1 MASRPKKSLKSV
13 NFITMQKLRWF
24 GWFSLGLAGGLLS
37 LILGFRWREAGPE
50 RVQADDIKK
59 LETIINLVE
68 RYYYRD
74 ISQSELVLK
83 AINGMFKE
91 LDPHSFY
98 IPREVQEQEEAEMS
112 GGFEGIGIEF
122 QIVQDTIMVVA
133 PIAGG
138 PSEMLGIQSGD
149 RIVRINGR
157 DVAGKGITTREVV
170 KSLRGP
176 KGTKVRVTILRPGL
190 TQLLEYEITRDRIPI
205 HAVSFAGI
213 LENGTGYIRLTR
225 FSETSHEEVRKA
237 IQRLKAEGMKGLIL
251 DLRGNPGGYLHMA
264 QRIADEF
271 LPANKLIVYTK
282 GRVPESNTS
291 YSATGVYNLYEQGP
305 LIVMIGPGSAS
316 ASEIVAGAVQ
326 DWDRGLI
333 VGQRSFGKGVV
344 QTQRYLP
351 DSSAVR
357 ITFSRYFTPS
367 GRCIQKPFENLSPN
381 EYEEDLKKRQE
392 EGELYDETKI
402 KLPDSL
408 KYKTSSGRIVYG
420 GGGIIPDIFLPIDTS
435 MRLAACAEEAQ
446 RRNLYLLTAQEY
458 VNLHPELKKRYSSA
472 SDFAKNYQVTSD
484 LWALFEKK
492 AKEAGLSCNL
502 EEAKADITWLLR
514 SFVGKFAY
522 GEDAR
527 TRISMERDKNL
538 QQALLLLPAAEELEK
553 TGRVD
558 VSKYKALLRG
568 K

>member
-1 MASRPKKSLKSV
+1 MH
-13 NFITMQKLRWF
+13 KLRWF
-24 GWFSLGLAGGLLS
+24 GWSAMGMAAGLLL
-37 LILGFRWREAGPE
+37 LILGFRWREAGPKQ
-50 RVQADDIKK
+50 VQIDDLKK
-59 LETIINLVE
+59 LETIIQLVE

-74 ISQSELVLK
+74 ITQSELVLK

-98 IPREVQEQEEAEMS
+98 IPREIQEQEEAEMS

-122 QIVQDTIMVVA
+122 QIVQDTIVVVA

-157 DVAGKGITTREVV
+157 DVASRGITTRDVV
-170 KSLRGP
+170 KSLRGL
-176 KGTKVRVTILRPGL
+176 KGTKVRVTILRPGVS
-190 TQLLEYEITRDRIPI
+190 QLLEYEITRDRIPI
-205 HAVSFAGI
+205 YAVSFAGI
-213 LENGTGYIRLTR
+213 LENGIGYVRLTR
-225 FSETSHEEVRKA
+225 FSETSHDEVRQA
-237 IQRLKAEGMKGLIL
+237 IQRLKKEGMKGLIL

-271 LPANKLIVYTK
+271 LPADKRIVYTK

-291 YSATGVYNLYEQGP
+291 YTATSVYNLYEQGP

-326 DWDRGLI
+326 DWDRGVV

-344 QTQRYLP
+344 QTQRYLS

-367 GRCIQKPFENLSPN
+367 GRSIQKPFENLSPT
-381 EYEEDLKKRQE
+381 EYEDDLRKRQE
-392 EGELYDETKI
+392 EGEFYDETKI

-408 KYKTSSGRIVYG
+408 KYRTASGRIVYG
-420 GGGIIPDIFLPIDTS
+420 GGGIIPDIFLPVDTTT
-435 MRLAACAEEAQ
+435 RLSACAEEAQ
-446 RRNLYLLTAQEY
+446 RKNLFLLTAQEY
-458 VNLHPELKKRYSSA
+458 INAHPELKKTYSSA
-472 SDFAKNYQVTSD
+472 SAFAQNYQVTSD
-484 LWALFEKK
+484 LWALFEKR
-492 AKEAGLSCNL
+492 ARDAGLTCNL
-502 EEAKADITWLLR
+502 EEAKSDMTWLLR

-522 GEDAR
+522 GEEAR
-527 TRISMERDKNL
+527 TRIAMERDKNL
-538 QQALLLLPAAEELEK
+538 QQALRLLPAAIELEK
-553 TGRVD
+553 TGQLD
-558 VSKYKALLRG
+558 VKRYKAILRE

>member
-1 MASRPKKSLKSV
+1 
-13 NFITMQKLRWF
+13 MQKLRWF
-24 GWFSLGLAGGLLS
+24 GWFSLGLSMGLLF
-37 LILGFRWREAGPE
+37 LLLGFRWREASPE
-50 RVQADDIKK
+50 RLEADDLKK
-59 LETIINLVE
+59 LETIIQLVE
-68 RYYYRD
+68 KYYYRE
-74 ISQSELVLK
+74 IPQSELVLK

-98 IPREVQEQEEAEMS
+98 IPREIQEQEEAEMS

-138 PSEMLGIQSGD
+138 PSEMLGILSGD

-176 KGTKVRVTILRPGL
+176 KGTKVRVTILRPGVS
-190 TQLLEYEITRDRIPI
+190 QLLEYEITRDRIPI
-205 HAVSFAGI
+205 YAVSFAGV
-213 LENGTGYIRLTR
+213 LENGIGYIRLTR

-237 IQRLKAEGMKGLIL
+237 IKRLKEEGMQGLIL

-291 YSATGVYNLYEQGP
+291 YTATGVYGLYEQGP

-326 DWDRGLI
+326 DWDRGVI

-367 GRCIQKPFENLSPN
+367 GRCIQKPFENLSPS
-381 EYEEDLKKRQE
+381 EYEEDLKKRQD
-392 EGELYDETKI
+392 EGEFYDETKI

-408 KYKTSSGRIVYG
+408 KYKTNSGRTVYG
-420 GGGIIPDIFLPIDTS
+420 GGGIIPDIFLPIDTTNRFS
-435 MRLAACAEEAQ
+435 ACAEEAQ
-446 RRNLYLLTAQEY
+446 RKNLYLLSAQEY
-458 VNLHPELKKRYSSA
+458 VNTHPEIRKKFTSA
-472 SDFAKNYQVTSD
+472 GDFATNYHVSPD

-492 AKEAGLSCNL
+492 AKEAGITCDLQ
-502 EEAKADITWLLR
+502 EARSDIQWLLR
-514 SFVGKFAY
+514 SFVGKFAF

-527 TRISMERDKNL
+527 TRILMERDKNL
-538 QQALLLLPAAEELEK
+538 QQALRLLPAAIELEK
-553 TGRVD
+553 TGQLD
-558 VSKYKALLRG
+558 VAKYKALLRS

>member
-1 MASRPKKSLKSV
+1 
-13 NFITMQKLRWF
+13 MQKLRWL
-24 GWFSLGLAGGLLS
+24 GWFSLGLAIGLLF
-37 LILGFRWREAGPE
+37 LLLGFRWRESSPE
-50 RVQADDIKK
+50 RIEADDLKK
-59 LETIINLVE
+59 LETIIQLVE
-68 RYYYRD
+68 RYYYRE
-74 ISQSELVLK
+74 IPQSELVLK

-98 IPREVQEQEEAEMS
+98 IPREIQEQEEAEMS

-138 PSEMLGIQSGD
+138 PSELLGIMSGD
-149 RIVRINGR
+149 RIVKINGR

-170 KSLRGP
+170 RSLRGP

-190 TQLLEYEITRDRIPI
+190 PQLLEYEITRDRIPI
-205 HAVSFAGI
+205 YAVSFAGV
-213 LENGTGYIRLTR
+213 LENGMGYIRLTR

-237 IQRLKAEGMKGLIL
+237 IQRLKAEGMQGLIL

-271 LPANKLIVYTK
+271 LPANRLIVYTK

-291 YSATGVYNLYEQGP
+291 YTATSVYGLYEQGP

-326 DWDRGLI
+326 DWDRGVI

-344 QTQRYLP
+344 QTQRYLS

-367 GRCIQKPFENLSPN
+367 GRCIQKPFENLSPT
-381 EYEEDLKKRQE
+381 EYDEDLKKRQD
-392 EGELYDETKI
+392 EGEFYDETKI

-408 KYKTSSGRIVYG
+408 KYKTNSGRIVYG
-420 GGGIIPDIFLPIDTS
+420 GGGIIPDIFLPIDTTT
-435 MRLAACAEEAQ
+435 RLSACAEEAQ
-446 RRNLYLLTAQEY
+446 RKNLYLLCAQEY
-458 VNLHPELKKRYSSA
+458 INAHPEIKKKYTSA
-472 SDFAKNYQVTSD
+472 SDFAANYHVSPD
-484 LWALFEKK
+484 LWAIFEKK
-492 AKEAGLSCNL
+492 AREAGITCNL
-502 EEAKADITWLLR
+502 QESRNDIEWLLR
-514 SFVGKFAY
+514 SFVGKFAF

-527 TRISMERDKNL
+527 TRILIERDKNL
-538 QQALLLLPAAEELEK
+538 QQTLRLLPAAIELEK
-553 TGRVD
+553 TGQLD
-558 VSKYKALLRG
+558 VAKYKALLRG

>member
-1 MASRPKKSLKSV
+1 
-13 NFITMQKLRWF
+13 MQKLRWF
-24 GWFSLGLAGGLLS
+24 GWFSLGLSMGLLF
-37 LILGFRWREAGPE
+37 LLLGFRWREASPE
-50 RVQADDIKK
+50 RLEADDLKK
-59 LETIINLVE
+59 LETIIQLVE
-68 RYYYRD
+68 KYYYRE
-74 ISQSELVLK
+74 IPQSELVLK

-98 IPREVQEQEEAEMS
+98 IPREIQEQEEAEMS

-138 PSEMLGIQSGD
+138 PSEMLGILSGD

-176 KGTKVRVTILRPGL
+176 KGTKVRVTILRPGVS
-190 TQLLEYEITRDRIPI
+190 QLLEYEITRDRIPI
-205 HAVSFAGI
+205 YAVSFAGV
-213 LENGTGYIRLTR
+213 LENGIGYIRLTR
-225 FSETSHEEVRKA
+225 FSETCHEEVRKA
-237 IQRLKAEGMKGLIL
+237 IKRLKEEGMQGLIL

-291 YSATGVYNLYEQGP
+291 YTATGVYGLYEQGP

-326 DWDRGLI
+326 DWDRGVI

-344 QTQRYLP
+344 QTQRYLS

-367 GRCIQKPFENLSPN
+367 GRCIQKPFENLSPS
-381 EYEEDLKKRQE
+381 EYEEDLKKRQD
-392 EGELYDETKI
+392 EGEFYDETKI

-408 KYKTSSGRIVYG
+408 KYKTNSGRTVYG
-420 GGGIIPDIFLPIDTS
+420 GGGIIPDIFLPIDTTS
-435 MRLAACAEEAQ
+435 RLSACAEEAQ
-446 RRNLYLLTAQEY
+446 RKNLFLLSAQEY
-458 VNLHPELKKRYSSA
+458 VNTHPEIKKKFTSA
-472 SDFAKNYQVTSD
+472 GDFATNYHVSSD
-484 LWALFEKK
+484 LWALFEKR
-492 AKEAGLSCNL
+492 AKEAGITCNL
-502 EEAKADITWLLR
+502 QESRSDIEWLLR
-514 SFVGKFAY
+514 SFVGKFAF

-527 TRISMERDKNL
+527 TRIIMERDKNL
-538 QQALLLLPAAEELEK
+538 QQALRLLPAAIELEK
-553 TGRVD
+553 TGQLD
-558 VSKYKALLRG
+558 VAKYKALLRS

>member
-1 MASRPKKSLKSV
+1 MH
-13 NFITMQKLRWF
+13 KLRWF
-24 GWFSLGLAGGLLS
+24 GWSAMGMAAGLLL

-50 RVQADDIKK
+50 QMQADDLKK
-59 LETIINLVE
+59 LETVIQLVE

-74 ISQSELVLK
+74 ITQSELVLK

-98 IPREVQEQEEAEMS
+98 IPREIQEQEEAEMS

-122 QIVQDTIMVVA
+122 QIVQDTIVVVA

-157 DVAGKGITTREVV
+157 DVAGRGITTREVV

-176 KGTKVRVTILRPGL
+176 KGTKVRVTILRPGVS
-190 TQLLEYEITRDRIPI
+190 QLLEYEITRDRIPI
-205 HAVSFAGI
+205 YAVSFAGMVGDS
-213 LENGTGYIRLTR
+213 LGYIRLTR
-225 FSETSHEEVRKA
+225 FSERAHDEVRQA
-237 IQRLKAEGMKGLIL
+237 IQRLKREGMKGLIL

-271 LPANKLIVYTK
+271 LSASKLIVYTK

-291 YSATGVYNLYEQGP
+291 YTATSVYNLYEQGP

-344 QTQRYLP
+344 QTQRYLS

-367 GRCIQKPFENLSPN
+367 GRCIQKPFENLSPS
-381 EYEEDLKKRQE
+381 EYEDELRKRQE
-392 EGELYDETKI
+392 EGEFYDETKI

-408 KYKTSSGRIVYG
+408 KYRTASGRIVYG
-420 GGGIIPDIFLPIDTS
+420 GGGIIPDIFLSIDTTT
-435 MRLAACAEEAQ
+435 RLSACAEEAQ
-446 RRNLYLLTAQEY
+446 RKNLFLLTAQEY
-458 VNLHPELKKRYSSA
+458 VNTHPELKKAYASA
-472 SDFAKNYQVTSD
+472 ASFAQNYQVSSD
-484 LWALFEKK
+484 LWELFEKK
-492 AKEAGLSCNL
+492 AKEAGLTCNL
-502 EEAKADITWLLR
+502 EEAKSDMTWLLR

-522 GEDAR
+522 GEEAR
-527 TRISMERDKNL
+527 TRIAMERDKNL
-538 QQALLLLPAAEELEK
+538 QQALRLLPAAIELEK
-553 TGRVD
+553 TGQLDTKR
-558 VSKYKALLRG
+558 YKTLLQE

>member
-1 MASRPKKSLKSV
+1 MH
-13 NFITMQKLRWF
+13 KLRWF
-24 GWFSLGLAGGLLS
+24 GWSAIGMAAGLLL

-50 RVQADDIKK
+50 QVQADDLKK
-59 LETIINLVE
+59 LETIIQLVE

-74 ISQSELVLK
+74 ITQSELVLK

-98 IPREVQEQEEAEMS
+98 IPREVQEQEEAEMR

-122 QIVQDTIMVVA
+122 QIVQDTIVVVA

-157 DVAGKGITTREVV
+157 DVAGRGITTRDVV

-190 TQLLEYEITRDRIPI
+190 SQLLDYEITRDHIPI
-205 HAVSFAGI
+205 HAVSFAGVV
-213 LENGTGYIRLTR
+213 GDGMGYIRLTR
-225 FSETSHEEVRKA
+225 FSEASHEEVRQA
-237 IQRLKAEGMKGLIL
+237 IQRLKKEGIKGLIL

-271 LPANKLIVYTK
+271 LPADKRIVYTK

-291 YSATGVYNLYEQGP
+291 YTATSVYNLYEQGP

-344 QTQRYLP
+344 QTQRYLS

-367 GRCIQKPFENLSPN
+367 GRCIQKPFENISPA
-381 EYEEDLKKRQE
+381 EYEDDLRKRQE
-392 EGELYDETKI
+392 EGEFYDETKI

-408 KYKTSSGRIVYG
+408 KYRTASGRIVYG
-420 GGGIIPDIFLPIDTS
+420 GGGIVPDIFLPVDTTT
-435 MRLAACAEEAQ
+435 RLSACAEEAQ
-446 RRNLYLLTAQEY
+446 RKNLFLLTAQEY
-458 VNLHPELKKRYSSA
+458 VNAHPELKKAYISA
-472 SDFAKNYQVTSD
+472 ADFAQKYQLTPEV
-484 LWALFEKK
+484 WALFEKK
-492 AKEAGLSCNL
+492 AKDAGLTCNFD
-502 EEAKADITWLLR
+502 EAKSDISWLLR
-514 SFVGKFAY
+514 SFLGKFAY
-522 GEDAR
+522 GEEAR
-527 TRISMERDKNL
+527 TRIMMERDKNL
-538 QQALLLLPAAEELEK
+538 QQALQLLPAAIELEK
-553 TGRVD
+553 TGQLD
-558 VSKYKALLRG
+558 TKKYKTLLR
-568 K
+568 

>member
-1 MASRPKKSLKSV
+1 
-13 NFITMQKLRWF
+13 MQKLRWL
-24 GWFSLGLAGGLLS
+24 GWFSLGLAVGMLFLL
-37 LILGFRWREAGPE
+37 LGFRWRDESPE
-50 RVQADDIKK
+50 QVEADDLKK
-59 LETIINLVE
+59 LEAIIQLVE

-74 ISQSELVLK
+74 IPQSELVLK
-83 AINGMFKE
+83 AINGMFRE

-98 IPREVQEQEEAEMS
+98 IPREIQEQEEAEMS

-138 PSEMLGIQSGD
+138 PSEMLGIMSGD
-149 RIVRINGR
+149 RIVKINGR
-157 DVAGKGITTREVV
+157 DVAGKGITTRDVV

-176 KGTKVRVTILRPGL
+176 KGTRVRVTILRPGVS
-190 TQLLEYEITRDRIPI
+190 QLLEYEITRDRIPI
-205 HAVSFAGI
+205 YAVSFAGV
-213 LENGTGYIRLTR
+213 LENGMGYIRLTR

-237 IQRLKAEGMKGLIL
+237 IQRLKVEGMQGLIL

-271 LPANKLIVYTK
+271 LPANRLIVYTK
-282 GRVPESNTS
+282 GRVPESNSSYTATS
-291 YSATGVYNLYEQGP
+291 IYSLYEQGP
-305 LIVMIGPGSAS
+305 LMVMIGPGSAS

-326 DWDRGLI
+326 DWDRGVI

-344 QTQRYLP
+344 QTQRYLS

-381 EYEEDLKKRQE
+381 EYEEDLKKRQD
-392 EGELYDETKI
+392 EGEFYDETKI

-408 KYKTSSGRIVYG
+408 KYKTNSGRIVYG
-420 GGGIIPDIFLPIDTS
+420 GGGIIPDIFLPIDTTS
-435 MRLAACAEEAQ
+435 RLSACAEEAQ
-446 RRNLYLLTAQEY
+446 RKNLYLLCAQEY
-458 VNLHPELKKRYSSA
+458 VNAHPEIKKKYTSA
-472 SDFAKNYQVTSD
+472 SEFAINYSVSSD
-484 LWALFEKK
+484 LWAIFEKK
-492 AKEAGLSCNL
+492 ARESGITCNL
-502 EEAKADITWLLR
+502 QESRNDIEWLLR
-514 SFVGKFAY
+514 SFVGKFAF

-527 TRISMERDKNL
+527 TRILIERDKNL
-538 QQALLLLPAAEELEK
+538 QQALRLLPAAIELEK
-553 TGRVD
+553 TGQLD
-558 VSKYKALLRG
+558 VAKYKALLRG

>member
-1 MASRPKKSLKSV
+1 MH
-13 NFITMQKLRWF
+13 KLRWF
-24 GWFSLGLAGGLLS
+24 GWSAIGMAAGLLL

-50 RVQADDIKK
+50 QVQADDLKK
-59 LETIINLVE
+59 LETIIQLVE

-74 ISQSELVLK
+74 ITQSELVLK

-122 QIVQDTIMVVA
+122 QIVQDTIVVVA

-157 DVAGKGITTREVV
+157 DVAGRGITTRDVV

-190 TQLLEYEITRDRIPI
+190 SQLLDYEITRDRIPI
-205 HAVSFAGI
+205 HAVSFAGVV
-213 LENGTGYIRLTR
+213 GDGMGYIRLTR
-225 FSETSHEEVRKA
+225 FSEASHEEVRQA
-237 IQRLKAEGMKGLIL
+237 IQRLKKEGIKGLIL

-271 LPANKLIVYTK
+271 LPADKRIVYTK

-291 YSATGVYNLYEQGP
+291 YTATNVYNLYEQGP

-344 QTQRYLP
+344 QTQRYLS

-367 GRCIQKPFENLSPN
+367 GRCIQKPFENISPA
-381 EYEEDLKKRQE
+381 EYEEDLRKRQE
-392 EGELYDETKI
+392 EGEFYDETKI

-408 KYKTSSGRIVYG
+408 KYRTASGRIVYG
-420 GGGIIPDIFLPIDTS
+420 GGGIVPDIFLPVDTTT
-435 MRLAACAEEAQ
+435 RLSACAEEAQ
-446 RRNLYLLTAQEY
+446 RKNLFLLTAQEY
-458 VNLHPELKKRYSSA
+458 VNAHPELKKAYASA
-472 SDFAKNYQVTSD
+472 ADFAQKYQLTPEV
-484 LWALFEKK
+484 WALFEKK
-492 AKEAGLSCNL
+492 AKDAGLTCDFD
-502 EEAKADITWLLR
+502 EAKSDITWLLR
-514 SFVGKFAY
+514 SFLGKFAY
-522 GEDAR
+522 GEEAR
-527 TRISMERDKNL
+527 TRIMMERDKNL
-538 QQALLLLPAAEELEK
+538 QQALRLLPAAIELEK
-553 TGRVD
+553 TGQLD
-558 VSKYKALLRG
+558 TKKYKTLLR
-568 K
+568 